1 MQSIIEANYEV
12 VPERTLPV
20 IASEIRFIE
29 SQVAKTALEGAI
41 EIGARLKEAKDQVG
55 HGNFENWCA
64 ENLNYSKRKAENFM
78 RISAE
83 YGDKNSPFSKTQ
95 TSAFFSISKALELL
109 ALPEEEVENFIE
121 SHDVESLTV
130 KELKDEIKQLKAERD
145 EALLSAESAPEPEKI
160 VVEDTEKVKALEDKM
175 SELDRM
181 IEAEQSD
188 HNKTAAKLRDAEL
201 KLQKAERDKAEAEKR
216 AREID
221 AKMDE
226 EAKNRNSAIAEAVE
240 ENKKAVADE
249 LKSLGQENEMLTEE
263 VDRLRKQLNKTSSE
277 NMMRFKL
284 LADQVQSIIR
294 EAVKC
299 AGKETDADKS
309 QKMLAALRQVIEASM
324 N

>member
-1 MQSIIEANYEV
+1 MQSIIEARYEV

-41 EIGARLKEAKDQVG
+41 EIGARLKEAKEQVG
-55 HGNFENWCA
+55 HGNFEEWCS

-78 RISAE
+78 RISNE
-83 YGDKNSPFSKTQ
+83 YGNENSLFSKTQ

-109 ALPEEEVENFIE
+109 ALPENEVENFVE
-121 SHDVESLTV
+121 EHDVESMTV
-130 KELKDEIKQLKAERD
+130 KELREEIKQLKAERD
-145 EALLSAESAPEPEKI
+145 EALLSAEGNEVPEP
-160 VVEDTEKVKALEDKM
+160 VVIENTEKVKELENKM
-175 SELDRM
+175 AELDRM

-284 LADQVQSIIR
+284 LADQVQSVIR

-299 AGKETDADKS
+299 ADKETDADKS